1 MITNQNNRDT
11 TYPRYDIQD
20 LKRQMSGKWDVFL
33 ASHGLAGPLTDGRH
47 HACPKCGGEDR
58 FNVDRQYETTGTV
71 WCRKCHSKGGDGFAT
86 YCWLTG
92 QTNRDAFQAVADFC
106 GVSFSSAS
114 RPATSV
120 DVVALV
126 ASAKKIPSRES
137 LVAYGAVRVRGQQK
151 VKVPVYSLV
160 DGQAVETSSFTFGC
174 SDKGLHQRGTHNPG
188 LFLPEGRRPQPG
200 ETWCVVEG
208 VKDAAALY
216 SLGFDT
222 AGLPTSTLP
231 VYHVEFFRGVD
242 VIVVPDLDMAGQR
255 GAQKTGGV
263 LHGIA
268 SSVRIAKLPGEVVA
282 SKGQDVRDILQR
294 SDGAS
299 LVRDAIANAG
309 AWVPRDDNDQRGDD
323 DPRLEIT
330 IDPHNEADVNS
341 RVVDALGQLGWS
353 ITCDASQRE
362 RVRVYQRVGRLVE
375 VMTTTTH
382 RTIKSG
388 NVEVPE
394 GTVSVREIPASIL
407 RERIGQ
413 AVRLVRYKAMTSGDI
428 ALQPT
433 TPTRSMVDVVLE
445 RGHYPGVRVLRGV
458 VTVPTLRIDGSVL
471 QVSGYDD
478 VTQLVYQPN
487 DQYPVLGDTAT
498 RNQAVEDI
506 EHIRSIVSDFCFE
519 SDADFSAWFA
529 MVLTMTC
536 RHLIDGCVPLFA
548 VTANVRGAGKSLL
561 ADVANIIAYGRPS
574 ARKVYTDDDNEMRKA
589 ITSVLLEGIPSVLL
603 DNIDRSFGGASLDAV
618 LTSRTY
624 SDRVLGANRTTGDLP
639 ADTIWTLTGNNV
651 SYVGDMVRRV
661 LPVRLMSQHE
671 RPEDRTDFAQRDLL
685 SHVTAIRAG
694 LVVRVVRVMQ
704 AYLLAGRPVQPGGQW
719 GGFSQWYDLVRGCVM
734 WCGLDDPMTTRV
746 TALESDSS
754 TDAVALLHEAI
765 YEAMKDGYP
774 HGVTAS
780 QLILLADMGTSDGPR
795 YPAIYEAVAML
806 CGARPNSKSLGRQ
819 IQHYKNRW
827 LGQRSIVIE
836 KDPHSKTNLIRL
848 RGADMTSVVESEA
861 F

>member
-1 MITNQNNRDT
+1 MITNTNQGDT
-11 TYPRYDIQD
+11 ARPRYDIQD
-20 LKRQMSGKWDVFL
+20 LKRQMSGRWDVFL
-33 ASHGLAGPLTDGRH
+33 SQYGLTGHVTDGRSH
-47 HACPKCGGEDR
+47 PCPKCGGEDR
-58 FNVDRQYETTGTV
+58 FNVDKLYASNGTV
-71 WCRKCHSKGGDGFAT
+71 WCRHCYPKGGDGFQT
-86 YCWLTG
+86 YQFLTG
-92 QTNRDAFQAVADFC
+92 QTNREAFQAVADFL
-106 GVSFSSAS
+106 GVSFGSAS
-114 RPATSV
+114 RTATSV
-120 DVVALV
+120 DVVAMV

-160 DGQAVETSSFTFGC
+160 NGQAVETSSFTFGC
-174 SDKGLHQRGTHNPG
+174 DGKGLHVRGTHNPG
-188 LFLPEGRRPQPG
+188 LFLPHGRGPQPG

-208 VKDAAALY
+208 CKDAAALHY
-216 SLGFDT
+216 LGFD
-222 AGLPTSTLP
+222 AVGLPTFTLP

-268 SSVRIAKLPGEVVA
+268 SSVRIAKLPGEVVE
-282 SKGQDVRDILQR
+282 SKGQDVRDILR
-294 SDGAS
+294 RPDGAS
-299 LVRDAIANAG
+299 LIRDAIANAG
-309 AWVPRDDNDQRGDD
+309 AWVPRDDDDQRGGD
-323 DPRLEIT
+323 DPRPEIT
-330 IDPHNEADVNS
+330 IDPHSEYQTNGDV
-341 RVVDALGQLGWS
+341 VAALGKL
-353 ITCDASQRE
+353 D
-362 RVRVYQRVGRLVE
+362 VFQRVGRLVE
-375 VMTTTTH
+375 VMETTTH

-388 NVEVPE
+388 SVEVPA

-413 AVRLVRYKAMTSGDI
+413 AVRLVRPKATPTNDI
-428 ALQPT
+428 VMQPT
-433 TPTRSMVDVVLE
+433 TPPGAMVEAILD
-445 RGHYPGVRVLRGV
+445 RGYYPGVRVLRGV
-458 VTVPTLRIDGSVL
+458 VTVPTLRMDGSVL
-471 QVSGYDD
+471 QVPGYDD

-506 EHIRSIVSDFCFE
+506 EHIRTIVGDFCFE

-548 VTANVRGAGKSLL
+548 VNANVRGAGKSLL

-603 DNIDRSFGGASLDAV
+603 DNVDRSFGGASLDAV

-624 SDRVLGANRTTGDLP
+624 SDRVLGANRTTGELP

-661 LPVRLMSQHE
+661 LPLRLMSQHE

-685 SHVTAIRAG
+685 SYVTAIRAG

-719 GGFSQWYDLVRGCVM
+719 GGFSQWYDLIRGCVM

-746 TALESDSS
+746 TALESDTS

-765 YEAMKDGYP
+765 HEAMKDGYTY
-774 HGVTAS
+774 GVTVS
-780 QLILLADMGTSDGPR
+780 QLILMADMATSDGPR

-806 CGARPNSKSLGRQ
+806 CGARPNPKSLGRQ
-819 IQHYKNRW
+819 ISIYKNRW
-827 LGQRSIVIE
+827 LGERQIVIE
-836 KDPHSKTNLIRL
+836 KDLHTKTNLIRL
-848 RGADMTSVVESEA
+848 RGVDVTSVVEREP